1 MNVFEEKIEGTIHLL
16 LYILQKLGGRSDIHK
31 LFKILYF
38 AEQKHLVRYG
48 AAVSHDH
55 YHAMKNGPVPSIAYD
70 IYKSVKEGGV
80 TYARYFVAVDRFSIE
95 GVADPDP
102 DFLSES
108 EMQCIDESVRENQ
121 NLSFN
126 DLTDKSHD
134 EAWSLTG
141 RDKEISPIAI
151 AKAGG
156 ADSHMVKYIEDQ
168 LLIHSAKF
176 E

>member
-1 MNVFEEKIEGTIHLL
+1 MNALEEKIEGTIHLL
-16 LYILQKLGGRSDIHK
+16 LYILKKLGGRSDIHK

-48 AAVSHDH
+48 AAISQDH

-70 IYKSVKEGGV
+70 IYKSVKEGGI
-80 TYARYFVAVDRFSIE
+80 TYARYFSPMDRYSIE
-95 GVADPDP
+95 GIAEPDL
-102 DFLSES
+102 DYLSES
-108 EMQCIDESVRENQ
+108 EVKCIDESVLENKD
-121 NLSFN
+121 LSFN

-134 EAWSLTG
+134 EAWNQTV

>member
-1 MNVFEEKIEGTIHLL
+1 MNAIEEKIEGTIHLL
-16 LYILQKLGGRSDIHK
+16 LYILQKLGGHSDIHK

-38 AEQKHLVRYG
+38 ADQKHLVKYG
-48 AAVSHDH
+48 AAISQDH

-70 IYKSVKEGGV
+70 IYKNVKEGG
-80 TYARYFVAVDRFSIE
+80 TSYARYFSAVDRYSIQ
-95 GVADPDP
+95 GITAPDL

-108 EMQCIDESVRENQ
+108 EMKCMDESVQENKK
-121 NLSFN
+121 LSFN

-134 EAWSLTG
+134 EAWNQTG
-141 RDKEISPIAI
+141 RDKEISPVAI

-156 ADSHMVKYIEDQ
+156 ADNHMVKYIEDQ

>member
-1 MNVFEEKIEGTIHLL
+1 MNVLDEKIEGTIHLL
-16 LYILQKLGGRSDIHK
+16 LYILRKLGGRSDIHK

-48 AAVSHDH
+48 AAISQDH

-70 IYKSVKEGGV
+70 IYKSVKEGEV
-80 TYARYFVAVDRFSIE
+80 KYASYFLPMDRFSIE
-95 GVADPDP
+95 GIADPDH

-108 EMQCIDESVRENQ
+108 EMKCIDESIQENK

-126 DLTDKSHD
+126 ALTDKSHD
-134 EAWSLTG
+134 EAWNDTP

-151 AKAGG
+151 ARAGG

>member
-1 MNVFEEKIEGTIHLL
+1 MNAFEEKIEGTIHLL
-16 LYILQKLGGRSDIHK
+16 LYILKKLGGRSDIHK

-48 AAVSHDH
+48 ATISQDH

-70 IYKSVKEGGV
+70 IYKSVKDGGV
-80 TYARYFVAVDRFSIE
+80 TYAPYFSAVERFSIAGIGE
-95 GVADPDP
+95 PDL

-108 EMQCIDESVRENQ
+108 EMKCIDESVQENKS
-121 NLSFN
+121 LSFN

-134 EAWSLTG
+134 GAWKQTG
-141 RDKEISPIAI
+141 RDKEISPVAI
-151 AKAGG
+151 ARAGG
-156 ADSHMVKYIEDQ
+156 ADNHMVKYIEDQ

>member
-1 MNVFEEKIEGTIHLL
+1 MNAFEEKIEGTIHLL
-16 LYILQKLGGRSDIHK
+16 LYILKKLGGHSDIHK

-48 AAVSHDH
+48 AAISQDH

-70 IYKSVKEGGV
+70 IYKNVKEGG
-80 TYARYFVAVDRFSIE
+80 TAYTRYFSTIDRYSIQ
-95 GVADPDP
+95 GITDPDL

-108 EMQCIDESVRENQ
+108 EMQCINESVQENK

-134 EAWSLTG
+134 EAWNQTD
-141 RDKEISPIAI
+141 RDKEISPVAI
-151 AKAGG
+151 ARAGG
-156 ADSHMVKYIEDQ
+156 ADSHMVSYIEDQ

>member
-1 MNVFEEKIEGTIHLL
+1 MNALEEKIEGTIHLL

-48 AAVSHDH
+48 TAISQDH

-70 IYKSVKEGGV
+70 IYKSVKDGGV
-80 TYARYFVAVDRFSIE
+80 TYARYFLAK
-95 GVADPDP
+95 
-102 DFLSES
+102 
-108 EMQCIDESVRENQ
+108 
-121 NLSFN
+121 

-134 EAWSLTG
+134 KAWDETA
-141 RDKEISPIAI
+141 RDKEISPVAI

-156 ADSHMVKYIEDQ
+156 ADGHMVKYIEDQ

>member
-1 MNVFEEKIEGTIHLL
+1 MNTLEEKIEGTIHLL

-48 AAVSHDH
+48 AAISQDH
-55 YHAMKNGPVPSIAYD
+55 YHAMKNGPVPSVAYD
-70 IYKSVKEGGV
+70 IYKSVKDGGV
-80 TYARYFVAVDRFSIE
+80 TYSRYFSAIDRFSFE
-95 GVADPDP
+95 GIADPDL

-108 EMQCIDESVRENQ
+108 EMQCIDESVQENKS
-121 NLSFN
+121 LSFN
-126 DLTDKSHD
+126 ELTDKSHD
-134 EAWSLTG
+134 EAWNQTG

-168 LLIHSAKF
+168 LLIDSAKF

>member
-1 MNVFEEKIEGTIHLL
+1 MHALEEKTEGTIHLL
-16 LYILQKLGGRSDIHK
+16 LYILKKLGGRSDIHK

-48 AAVSHDH
+48 AAISQDR

-70 IYKSVKEGGV
+70 IYKSVKEGGA
-80 TYARYFVAVDRFSIE
+80 TYARYFSPIDRFSIE
-95 GVADPDP
+95 AIAEPDL
-102 DFLSES
+102 DFLSQS
-108 EMQCIDESVRENQ
+108 EIICLEESVLENKD
-121 NLSFN
+121 LSFN

-134 EAWSLTG
+134 EAWNLTA
-141 RDKEISPIAI
+141 RDKEISPVAI
-151 AKAGG
+151 ARAGG

>member
-1 MNVFEEKIEGTIHLL
+1 MNTLEEKIEGTIHLL
-16 LYILQKLGGRSDIHK
+16 LYILQKLGGRCDIHK

-48 AAVSHDH
+48 AAISQDH

-70 IYKSVKEGGV
+70 IYKNVKEGGT
-80 TYARYFVAVDRFSIE
+80 TYARYFSALDRFSIR
-95 GVADPDP
+95 GIVDPDL

-108 EMQCIDESVRENQ
+108 EMKCIDESVWENK
-121 NLSFN
+121 NLNFN

-134 EAWSLTG
+134 EAWNQTA
-141 RDKEISPIAI
+141 RDKEISPVAI
-151 AKAGG
+151 ARAGG
-156 ADSHMVKYIEDQ
+156 ADSDMVKYIEDQ

>member
-1 MNVFEEKIEGTIHLL
+1 MNVSEEKIEGTVHLL

-38 AEQKHLVRYG
+38 AEQKHLVRFG
-48 AAVSHDH
+48 ATISQDH

-80 TYARYFVAVDRFSIE
+80 SYARYFSAIDRFSIE
-95 GVADPDP
+95 ALEAPDM

-108 EMQCIDESVRENQ
+108 EMRCIDESVRENKG
-121 NLSFN
+121 LSFN
-126 DLTDKSHD
+126 ALTEKSHD
-134 EAWSLTG
+134 EAWNQTAQD
-141 RDKEISPIAI
+141 REISPVAI
-151 AKAGG
+151 ARAGG
-156 ADSHMVKYIEDQ
+156 ADSHMVKYIEHQ